1 MAEEEIVEPT
11 KEEEEENKP
20 WFVAGINKEAYA
32 EEKEILVEQ
41 IVSSGFKLQIEADKW
56 VSDHAKE
63 DVLYA
68 TLRRGKVR
76 RVTVVRRL
84 EEV

>member
-1 MAEEEIVEPT
+1 MAEEEIVDLTED
-11 KEEEEENKP
+11 EENKP
-20 WFVAGINKEAYA
+20 WFVAGINKEAYTDH
-32 EEKEILVEQ
+32 KEIVIEAILKDN
-41 IVSSGFKLQIEADKW
+41 FKLQIEADKW
-56 VSDHAKE
+56 VSDHAEE
-63 DVLYA
+63 DILYA